1 VSDRVVAVV
10 PVRSLRGG
18 KTRLAGTLTPEAREA
33 LSQRM
38 LRHVLGQA
46 VASGAVDRVVV
57 VSPDEEALAFAL
69 DVHPSVVGLS
79 QPTTASG
86 LNSALDLGRAWA
98 EADGARAML
107 VLFADLPRLT
117 AADVRDL
124 AGLAA
129 PVALAPDRHGTGT
142 NALRLQLPLGG
153 AFAFAFGVG
162 SAALHLAEARR
173 LAWTWSS
180 TGRRASRSTSTPP
193 TTGAPLV
200 DGEATGPHPD
210 PVPDLEPVPAALC
223 PAFGSRP

>member
-1 VSDRVVAVV
+1 MSDRVVAVV

-33 LSQRM
+33 LSRRM

-46 VASGAVDRVVV
+46 VASGTVDRVVV
-57 VSPDEEALAFAL
+57 VSPDEEALAFAR

-79 QPTTASG
+79 QPTTAPG

-142 NALRLQLPLGG
+142 NALRLQFPQGG

-173 LAWTWSS
+173 L
-180 TGRRASRSTSTPP
+180 GLDVVVHRAPGLSFDLDTADDWRS
-193 TTGAPLV
+193 LV